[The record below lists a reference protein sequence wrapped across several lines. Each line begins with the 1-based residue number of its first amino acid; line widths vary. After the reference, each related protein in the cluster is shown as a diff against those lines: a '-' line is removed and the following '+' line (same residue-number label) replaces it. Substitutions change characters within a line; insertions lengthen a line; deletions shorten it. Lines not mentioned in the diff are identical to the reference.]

1 MIRSDD
7 LMAQRKW
14 YAEELR
20 WSAMLNSKQL
30 IDAFSTVPREQFLG
44 SGPWLIRGPMQFK
57 RGYTQTNDSNPRH
70 LYHDVLVAIDSKR
83 NLNNGQPSF
92 LAGLIQLL
100 NLRRG
105 QTVYHVGCGT
115 GYYSAIMAELV
126 GSTGRVIGLELDEE
140 LAQLATKNLH
150 PYENVEVVSADGF
163 VYDPGRVDAIL
174 VNAGVNHISK
184 VWLNALRAKGRMV
197 LPMTLE
203 NQSGGI
209 LKVVRTGRSWL
220 ARFTSGVGI
229 FPCIGGRDGKAEERL
244 EKAFKS
250 GGAYE
255 VRSMRLDRHRRSRE
269 CWLHG
274 EHTCLSKRPWKT
286 KTDVSVAT

>member
-7 LMAQRKW
+7 LVAQRKW

-20 WSAMLNSKQL
+20 WSAMLESKRL
-30 IDAFSTVPREQFLG
+30 IAALSTVPREQFLG
-44 SGPWLIRGPMQFK
+44 CGPWLIRGPMQFK

-70 LYHDVLVAIDSKR
+70 LCHDVLVAIDSKR

-100 NLRRG
+100 NLRVG

-115 GYYSAIMAELV
+115 GYYSAIMAEVV
-126 GSTGRVIGLELDEE
+126 GPTGRVIGVEVDEE
-140 LAQLATKNLH
+140 LAQHATKNLH
-150 PYENVEVVSADGF
+150 AYEQVEVVNADGF
-163 VYDPGRVDAIL
+163 AYDPGRVDAIL
-174 VNAGVNHISK
+174 VNAGVNHMSM
-184 VWLNALRAKGRMV
+184 VWLNALRTKGRMI
-197 LPMTLE
+197 LPMTLS
-203 NQSGGI
+203 NQNGGI
-209 LKVVRTGRSWL
+209 LKVARTGRNWQ

-229 FPCIGGRDGKAEERL
+229 FPCIGGRDEREEENL
-244 EKAFKS
+244 EKAFKD

-255 VRSMRLDRHRRSRE
+255 VRSLRLDRHRRSRE

-274 EHTCLSKRPWKT
+274 EHTCLSRRPWKT
-286 KTDVSVAT
+286 